1 MRLITID
8 ASTKS
13 VAFGIFID
21 GRLEKYGKINI
32 QGKDI
37 YEKCA
42 NTAHTLTSFAR
53 LYQIEKAIIEKPVY
67 VNSPQV
73 MMMLSIAQGALI
85 GALAV
90 GGVRKFEGVVPT
102 AWASKIGVTSFT
114 KAEKAMYGDA
124 KRSPAWNKANLRDKR
139 KQLVMDKVNDY
150 FNINVTDND
159 IGDAL
164 GIGMAYLLT
173 TEGR

>member
-90 GGVRKFEGVVPT
+90 GGVRKFEGVVPC
-102 AWASKIGVTSFT
+102 SHD
-114 KAEKAMYGDA
+114 EKAKSYRLC
-124 KRSPAWNKANLRDKR
+124 K
-139 KQLVMDKVNDY
+139 
-150 FNINVTDND
+150 
-159 IGDAL
+159 
-164 GIGMAYLLT
+164 
-173 TEGR
+173 

>member
-90 GGVRKFEGVVPT
+90 GGVRKFEGVVPLYKPPHKGREGCSDEVSPRQV
-102 AWASKIGVTSFT
+102 ALLLQRACSHD
-114 KAEKAMYGDA
+114 EKAKSYRLC
-124 KRSPAWNKANLRDKR
+124 K
-139 KQLVMDKVNDY
+139 
-150 FNINVTDND
+150 
-159 IGDAL
+159 
-164 GIGMAYLLT
+164 
-173 TEGR
+173 